1 MATNLREAP
10 PLPEMP
16 EFENVR
22 PMPQQGR
29 GPVAMQGGYGGGG
42 GVTQISMGR
51 QLRRLMGM
59 LAGGGLALAAFL
71 IFWQSVAAPGKGP
84 FELLAYAEAKFETG
98 VFNGKMGVA
107 PDGVQMTEAEYRE
120 KLAEAE
126 RNGAAKAEYA
136 LQEKIARLQ
145 ADQQRIV
152 AAYQALYQRA
162 NMIAQAA
169 LGMEAQL
176 QAAKTQAVAGASA
189 GNQIIAT
196 YGDIFCAL
204 GAGNG
209 ACAAADQARE
219 KIKADLDN
227 TRTGEVGQ
235 RINALMAEV
244 RDPAQLVAN
253 SDLAT
258 NGVPALPSSGIGQ

>member
-1 MATNLREAP
+1 
-10 PLPEMP
+10 MP

-29 GPVAMQGGYGGGG
+29 GPVPMQGGYGGGG
-42 GVTQISMGR
+42 GVAQISMGR

-107 PDGVQMTEAEYRE
+107 PNGVQMTEAEYRE

-162 NMIAQAA
+162 NLIAQAG

-176 QAAKTQAVAGASA
+176 QAARTQAIAGASA
-189 GNQIIAT
+189 GNQIVAT
-196 YGDIFCAL
+196 YGDIGCAL
-204 GAGNG
+204 GIGG
-209 ACAAADQARE
+209 CEAAADAKER
-219 KIKADLDN
+219 IRADIDN
-227 TRTGEVGQ
+227 ARTGEVGQ
-235 RINALMAEV
+235 RIRQLLSEAP
-244 RDPAQLVAN
+244 DPAQLIIDA
-253 SDLAT
+253 DLAT
-258 NGVPALPSSGIGQ
+258 NGVPSLTAAPESDTGR

>member
-29 GPVAMQGGYGGGG
+29 GPVPMQGGYGGGG
-42 GVTQISMGR
+42 VAQISMGR

-59 LAGGGLALAAFL
+59 LAGGGLFLAAFL

-152 AAYQALYQRA
+152 GAYQALYQRA
-162 NMIAQAA
+162 NMIAQAG

-176 QAAKTQAVAGASA
+176 QAARSQAIAGASA
-189 GNQIIAT
+189 GNQIVAT
-196 YGDIFCAL
+196 YGDIGCAL
-204 GAGNG
+204 GIGG
-209 ACAAADQARE
+209 CEAAAEAKAR
-219 KIKADLDN
+219 IRDDIDSA
-227 TRTGEVGQ
+227 RSGEVGQ
-235 RINALMAEV
+235 RIRQLLSEV
-244 RDPAQLVAN
+244 PDPAQLIID

-258 NGVPALPSSGIGQ
+258 NGTPDLTAAPEGDIGR